1 VGVLLSCGSGGQ
13 PEPQVAVVTRP
24 NVELFGSVVVVWSVV
39 VVVAFAPSV
48 VAVPVSSVVVVA
60 QGGSSV
66 VMLTLT
72 AVSLA

>member
-1 VGVLLSCGSGGQ
+1 
-13 PEPQVAVVTRP
+13 VTRP

-39 VVVAFAPSV
+39 VAVAFAPSV

-72 AVSLA
+72 AVSPT